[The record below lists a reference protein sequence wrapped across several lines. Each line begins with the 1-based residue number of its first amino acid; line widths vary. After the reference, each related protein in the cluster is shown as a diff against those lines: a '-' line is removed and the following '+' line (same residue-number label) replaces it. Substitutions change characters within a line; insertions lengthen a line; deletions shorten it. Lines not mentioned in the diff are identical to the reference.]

1 MYTMIV
7 DPEVK
12 QERQALVPLKHVS
25 MQGRLEAGHATL
37 DVKLC
42 YMNLSEDNSP
52 IECTFEMPIEQSTT
66 ITKLMVQIDDR
77 LVEAKIK
84 AKEEAK
90 ETYNDAIAAG
100 NTAVYAERSGKQ
112 NESVTLKLGNLL
124 PG

>member
-1 MYTMIV
+1 MLFEHKFHPIKRHFRRSCLGRCCYGMKMYTMIV

-25 MQGRLEAGHATL
+25 MQGRIEAGHTTL

-52 IECTFEMPIEQSTT
+52 IECTFEMPIEQSTVV
-66 ITKLMVQIDDR
+66 TKLMVQIDDR

-90 ETYNDAIAAG
+90 E
-100 NTAVYAERSGKQ
+100 
-112 NESVTLKLGNLL
+112 
-124 PG
+124 